1 MALEQLDFGKTLSNI
16 KVNVRKLTKAY
27 HMNKYSFLFF
37 ILFITSLFSCN
48 ESGESVDLLIT
59 HAEVVDVKNGSIL
72 SDQTVAI
79 RNDTIVQITS
89 SAGGAFQADMTIDAD
104 GRFLIPGLWDMHVHF
119 RGGDSLIEENKKLI
133 PLYLAHGITT
143 VRDAGG
149 DITPAVMQWRDQI
162 QNGDMDGP
170 YIYTSGPKLDGPN
183 GTWAGSIELEN
194 ISQVS
199 AALDSLEKIGVD
211 YVKIYD
217 SRISAEVYL
226 EIIRQAEARGLKTTG
241 HMPFT
246 AKLGDAID
254 AGLDGSEHLY
264 YAMKACSPLED
275 SITAAVRE
283 NPVGFWSQLQGYID
297 SYDIDTARAF
307 FQKMAKNKTAIIP
320 TLYVGHTINRLAEDD
335 HQQDTMLTYI
345 GPGIQTTYAGRVRG
359 AKRSS
364 PAIKSMRQDMEKLFQ
379 SMVRPMQEEGV
390 LVLAGSDCGPF
401 NSYVYPGSSLHEE
414 IRMMVQNSKLSPAEA
429 LRAAT
434 INGAIFFEKE
444 ELYGSVE
451 EGKVAELVLL
461 EGNPLENIEN
471 TQKVSKVIVRNK
483 VYDKIELVKMM
494 QEVKY

>member
-1 MALEQLDFGKTLSNI
+1 MKHPF
-16 KVNVRKLTKAY
+16 
-27 HMNKYSFLFF
+27 FLLCLLYIS
-37 ILFITSLFSCN
+37 ILSCN
-48 ESGESVDLLIT
+48 QEGETVDLLIT
-59 HAEVVDVKNGSIL
+59 HAQIVDVKSGEIL
-72 SDQTVAI
+72 PDQTVAI
-79 RNDTIVQITS
+79 RNDTIIRISGQAS
-89 SAGGAFQADMTIDAD
+89 DLYSAKNTIDAA
-104 GRFLIPGLWDMHVHF
+104 GQYLIPGLWDMHVHF
-119 RGGDSLIEENKKLI
+119 RGGDTLIEENKKLI
-133 PLYLAHGITT
+133 PLYLAHGVTT

-149 DITPAVMQWRDQI
+149 DITPAVMEWRDQI
-162 QNGDMDGP
+162 LSGTMDGP

-183 GTWAGSIELEN
+183 PTWAGSIEIEE
-194 ISQVS
+194 IDQVS

-217 SRISAEVYL
+217 SRISAEIYL

-246 AKLGDAID
+246 AKLGDAVD

-307 FQKMAKNKTAIIP
+307 FRKMAENNTAIVP
-320 TLYVGHTINRLAEDD
+320 TLYVGYTINRLADDD
-335 HQQDTMLTYI
+335 HQQDTMLAYI
-345 GPGIQTTYAGRVRG
+345 GPGIQSTYAGRVRG

-379 SMVRPMQEEGV
+379 SMVKPMQEEGV

-414 IRMMVQNSKLSPAEA
+414 LRLMVRNSGLSTAEA

-434 INGAIFFEKE
+434 LNGAVFFEKE
-444 ELYGSVE
+444 DHYGSVE

-461 EGNPLENIEN
+461 DGNPLENIEN
-471 TQKVSKVIVRNK
+471 TQQINKVIARGK
-483 VYDKIELVKMM
+483 VYDKAQLEKMM
-494 QEVKY
+494 ELAKY